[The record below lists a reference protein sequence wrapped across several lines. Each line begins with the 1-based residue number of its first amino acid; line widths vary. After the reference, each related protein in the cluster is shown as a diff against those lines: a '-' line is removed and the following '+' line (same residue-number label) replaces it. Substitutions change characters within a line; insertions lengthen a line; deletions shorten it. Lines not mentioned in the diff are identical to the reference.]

1 MDKEK
6 PDTTERVPPGDKIPQ
21 MEGHAPSWPLLVI
34 FKMDPLLKVEN
45 LTVSFQTDEGRLMAV
60 DGMSFQIQR
69 GEVLGLVGESG
80 CGKSVTAHSLMRLIP
95 SPPGRIESGAVL
107 FGGRDLLALPISE
120 LRQIRGRSISMIF
133 QEPLTALS
141 PLHRVGAQLVEIL
154 RLHRPLGWREAWKI
168 GEAWLEKVGLPDPA
182 ERMFAYPHQCSG
194 GMRQRVMIAMALM
207 LDPDLVIADEPTTAL
222 DVTIQS
228 QIFDL
233 MLALKSRDSSILLIT
248 HDMGVVWE
256 LCARV
261 IVMYASRIVE
271 EGSVQDVFSA
281 PLHPYTR
288 GLLNSMPSRQQRG
301 RRLEAIPG
309 QVPSPLHYPAGCHFC
324 DRCPLAFDRCRVEK
338 PTLLEYDNGRR
349 AACFRAGE
357 VERGKEGAIPP
368 AGRLSKE

>member
-1 MDKEK
+1 MD
-6 PDTTERVPPGDKIPQ
+6 
-21 MEGHAPSWPLLVI
+21 ALLT
-34 FKMDPLLKVEN
+34 VEN
-45 LTVSFQTDEGRLMAV
+45 LTVSFQTDEGRLTAV
-60 DGMSFQIQR
+60 DGVSFHIQR

-80 CGKSVTAHSLMRLIP
+80 CGKSVTAHSLVRLIP
-95 SPPGRIESGAVL
+95 SPPGRIESGAVR
-107 FGGRDLLALPISE
+107 FGGRDLLAMPIGE
-120 LRQIRGRSISMIF
+120 LRKIRGRAISMIF

-141 PLHRVGAQLVEIL
+141 PLHRVGAQLVETL
-154 RLHRPLGWREAWKI
+154 QLHRPVGRREAWKV
-168 GEAWLEKVGLPDPA
+168 GVDWLRKVGIPDPA

-228 QIFDL
+228 QIFEL
-233 MLALKSRDSSILLIT
+233 MLALKSRDSSIFLIT

-271 EGSVQDVFSA
+271 EGAVRDVFAA

-309 QVPSPLHYPAGCHFC
+309 QVPSPLHYPRGCHFC

-338 PTLLEYDNGRR
+338 PELVGVGDGRR
-349 AACFRAGE
+349 VACFRAGE
-357 VERGKEGAIPP
+357 VGKGKEDATKRVPP
-368 AGRLSKE
+368 GG